1 MTSTKSKGRPSDRF
15 ASALRALRRSL
26 DEMGIPSAIIGGI
39 AINANGIARFT
50 EDVDATIPG
59 AGLDL
64 DRLVRTLGKNRIAA
78 RAPDVVEFARQN
90 QVLLL
95 HHVPSGID
103 LDLSL
108 AWIAFELEAIKHAL
122 DLSFGSARIRAAR
135 PEDLLIYKLIA
146 NRPQD
151 VSDAERL
158 LLLFRSDIDLAR
170 VRRVLGELSEHLN
183 GPDRAALLKRLVG
196 RLPPPSLN
204 RGATKPTRPKRKP
217 GSR

>member
-1 MTSTKSKGRPSDRF
+1 MTSTKSNGRPSDRF
-15 ASALRALRRSL
+15 SSALRALRRSL
-26 DEMGIPSAIIGGI
+26 DEMGIPFAIIGGI

-78 RAPDVVEFARQN
+78 RAPDVVEFAREN

-108 AWIAFELEAIKHAL
+108 AWIAFELDAIEHAL
-122 DLSFGSARIRAAR
+122 DLRFGSARIRAAR
-135 PEDLLIYKLIA
+135 PEDLLIYKL
-146 NRPQD
+146 PGC
-151 VSDAERL
+151 
-158 LLLFRSDIDLAR
+158 
-170 VRRVLGELSEHLN
+170 LG
-183 GPDRAALLKRLVG
+183 
-196 RLPPPSLN
+196 
-204 RGATKPTRPKRKP
+204 RGASPSTVSLGHRF
-217 GSR
+217 GSRSLGPWRDLRTPGWTGSRGALEGPHR